1 MSDTHVGECPYPT
14 PGDARAA
21 LVDAARMDGTTCQR
35 GAYKARR
42 TIKEPD
48 PKMRPGDTQQVVR
61 LRHRKSNERIVDM
74 AVTPFD
80 ELREDWARP
89 SPCDPGEVV
98 LPVDEYSLADVF
110 VDPTV
115 LPTPNNPEANDE

>member
-1 MSDTHVGECPYPT
+1 MSDTCGGEHPYPA
-14 PGDARAA
+14 PADARAA

-48 PKMRPGDTQQVVR
+48 PKMKPGDTQNVVR
-61 LRHRKSNERIVDM
+61 LRYRKNNERIVDV
-74 AVTPFD
+74 AVTPFG
-80 ELREDWARP
+80 ELRDDWGRP
-89 SPCDPGEVV
+89 SPCDPGETV
-98 LPVDEYSLADVF
+98 LPVDEYSLLDVF

-115 LPTPNNPEANDE
+115 LPTPNGEEVLE